1 LNYGNAK
8 RRNNTMNSTQKKIFD
23 EFLAAR
29 YVAYYHPRKKTIS
42 ISGKPSIKL
51 KDAIT
56 EMKRILESREKN

>member
-1 LNYGNAK
+1 
-8 RRNNTMNSTQKKIFD
+8 MNSTQKKIFD